1 MEKHD
6 FILELGTEE
15 LPPKLLRKLSN
26 SLRDNLVAELEN
38 LGLEMGKVDC
48 FATPRRLAVFI
59 KQLQSKQK
67 SQLIEKKGPA
77 IGSPD
82 KAVEGFAKSCGI
94 DKINLK
100 KQHSEGK
107 EYYFYKTRMKGEK
120 VFDLL
125 PIAVKS
131 AIKNIPVTRAMQWG
145 DSDYSFVRPVH
156 WLVMMLDEKIVPS
169 KIMGLSSGNKSRGL
183 RFSNDS
189 IIEIP
194 SAAKYQ
200 ATMRKKAK
208 IEVDFDLRKELI
220 RQQVIAIASDKNAEA
235 VIDDSL
241 LEEVCALIEYPY
253 AFLGNFDKKYLDVPE
268 EAIISAM
275 KSHQKYFHLVDKGNK
290 LLPLF
295 ISVANIE
302 SNDMDVIVEGNERVI
317 RPRLADA
324 EFFWNQDRTKSLD
337 QRLVD
342 LKSVLFMKSLGSM
355 ADKAKRIEKLSSH
368 IASKLNLDSEVCARA
383 GLLSKSDLMT
393 DMVGEFADLQ
403 GIMGEHYALYD
414 GEEKKVAFA
423 IRDQYLPRFSGDKL
437 PSTDEGSVVAIADR
451 LDSITG
457 IYGIGNGP
465 TGSKDPYALRRL
477 ALGLLRILVEGK
489 KDLNLIELI
498 DSSLNLHS
506 KEVNRDI
513 SSEIYKFMMERLKAY
528 YKESHVDGNV
538 FEAVLAVSPESPLDF
553 HLRIEALNEFI
564 QHSESRSLIEA
575 NKRIANILKDCDNI
589 EPKLSLKL
597 LEQEA
602 EKKLYQAT
610 QTITEKLKK
619 EKDYGSIMSSL
630 LALKEVIDD
639 FFDNVMVNVKDTKL
653 RQARL
658 SLIER
663 VRKLFL
669 SVADISHLSS

>member
-26 SLRDNLVAELEN
+26 SLRDNLVTELEN

-220 RQQVIAIASDKNAEA
+220 RRQVIAIASEKNAEV
-235 VIDDSL
+235 VIDEPL
-241 LEEVCALIEYPY
+241 LEEVCALVECPQ
-253 AFLGNFDKKYLDVPE
+253 AFLGNFDKRYLDVPG
-268 EAIISAM
+268 EALISAM

-302 SNDMDVIVEGNERVI
+302 SNDMTVIVEGNERVI

>member
-1 MEKHD
+1 METHD

-15 LPPKLLRKLSN
+15 LPPKLLPKLSN
-26 SLRDNLVAELEN
+26 SLRDNLVEGLEN
-38 LGLEMGKVDC
+38 LGLEMGEVDC
-48 FATPRRLAVFI
+48 FATPRRLAVYI
-59 KQLQSKQK
+59 SQLQAKQ
-67 SQLIEKKGPA
+67 QEQFIEKKGPA
-77 IGSPD
+77 IDSPD
-82 KAVEGFAKSCGI
+82 KAVEGFANSCGV
-94 DKINLK
+94 DTNNLE
-100 KQHSEGK
+100 KQLVEGK
-107 EYYFYKTRMKGEK
+107 EYYFYKTKKKGRRTL
-120 VFDLL
+120 DLL
-125 PIAVKS
+125 PMIVKS
-131 AIKNIPVTRAMQWG
+131 AINNIPITRAMQWG
-145 DSDYSFVRPVH
+145 DFDYSFVRPVH
-156 WLVMMLDEKIVPS
+156 WLVMMLDDKIVPV
-169 KIMGLSSGNKSRGL
+169 KIMGLLSGNKSKGL
-183 RFSNDS
+183 RFSNNS
-189 IIEIP
+189 TIEIP

-220 RQQVIAIASDKNAEA
+220 RRQVIAIASEKNAEV
-235 VIDDSL
+235 VIDESL
-241 LEEVCALIEYPY
+241 LEEVCALVEYPQ
-253 AFLGNFDKKYLDVPE
+253 AFLGNFDKRYLDVPE
-268 EAIISAM
+268 EALISAM
-275 KSHQKYFHLVDKGNK
+275 KSHQKYFHLVDKNKK

-302 SNDMDVIVEGNERVI
+302 STNIAVIVDGNERVI
-317 RPRLADA
+317 RPRLADS
-324 EFFWNQDRTKSLD
+324 EFFWNQDRTKRLD

-342 LKSVLFMKSLGSM
+342 LESVLFMKSLGSM

-403 GIMGEHYALYD
+403 GIMGGHYALHD

-423 IRDQYLPRFSGDKL
+423 IRDHYLPRFSGDNL
-437 PSTDEGSVVAIADR
+437 PSTEEGLVIAIADK

-489 KDLNLIELI
+489 QDLNLIELI

-506 KEVNRDI
+506 KEVNRDM
-513 SSEIYKFMMERLKAY
+513 SNEIYKFMMERLKAY
-528 YKESHVDGNV
+528 YKESQVDGNV

-575 NKRIANILKDCDNI
+575 NKRIANILKDYDGK
-589 EPKLSLKL
+589 ELKL
-597 LEQEA
+597 NSSLLEEEA
-602 EKKLYQAT
+602 EKKLYLAT
-610 QTITEKLKK
+610 QVITKQLKK
-619 EKDYGSIMSSL
+619 EKDYGLIMSSL

-639 FFDNVMVNVKDTKL
+639 FFDNVMVNVEDTKL

-658 SLIER
+658 MLIER

-669 SVADISHLSS
+669 SVADVSYLSS